1 MAKQLSLQQKI
12 RADIEKK
19 IVSGAWAPGFRI
31 PVEHELMARYGCARM
46 TVSQALASL
55 VQAGLLVRRKRGGS
69 FVAEQHYQSVVLAIP
84 DIRADI
90 IARGAAYGLKL
101 LSREIRPPQGESEK
115 WLSPRGKVL
124 ALECLHLANGSPFA
138 LEHRLINLKNVPEAA
153 KVEFSEE
160 PPGSWL
166 LGHVAW
172 SQAENRITALAADRA
187 SAKSLNIEVGTTCLS
202 IERRTWRGD
211 ARITQ
216 VRQLFPGQLF
226 ELIAKFNPTTTGAN
240 YRPGD

>member
-1 MAKQLSLQQKI
+1 MAKPISLQQKI
-12 RADIEKK
+12 RVDIEKK
-19 IVSGAWAPGFRI
+19 ILSGAWAPGFRI

-55 VQAGLLVRRKRGGS
+55 VQAGLLIRRKRGGS
-69 FVAEQHYQSVVLAIP
+69 FVAEQHFQSIVLAIP

-101 LSREIRPPQGESEK
+101 ISRDIRQPKGEAER
-115 WLSPRGKVL
+115 WLAQRGKII

-172 SQAENRITALAADRA
+172 SQAENRITALPADRVTA
-187 SAKSLNIEVGTTCLS
+187 RHLNLDAGTACLS
-202 IERRTWRGD
+202 IERRTWRGA

-216 VRQLFPGQLF
+216 VRQVFPGHLF
-226 ELIAKFNPTTTGAN
+226 ELVAKFNPATPTRGQ
-240 YRPGD
+240 RP

>member
-1 MAKQLSLQQKI
+1 MAKSTSLQQKI

-19 IVSGAWAPGFRI
+19 ILSGAWAPGFRI

-46 TVSQALASL
+46 TVSQALSSL
-55 VQAGLLVRRKRGGS
+55 VQAGLLIRRKRGGS
-69 FVAEQHYQSVVLAIP
+69 FVAEQHFQSTVLAIP

-101 LSREIRPPQGESEK
+101 ISWEIRSAQSEAEK
-115 WLSPRGKVL
+115 WLAQDSKII
-124 ALECLHLANGSPFA
+124 ALECLHLANGGPFA
-138 LEHRLINLKNVPEAA
+138 LEHRVINLKNVPEAA

-187 SAKSLNIEVGTTCLS
+187 SARHLNLNVGAACLG
-202 IERRTWRGD
+202 IERRTWRGA

-216 VRQLFPGQLF
+216 VRQLFPGHLF
-226 ELIAKFNPTTTGAN
+226 ELVAKFNPATPA
-240 YRPGD
+240 R

>member
-1 MAKQLSLQQKI
+1 MAKPVSLQQKI
-12 RADIEKK
+12 RADIERK
-19 IVSGAWAPGFRI
+19 ILSGAWAPGFRI

-46 TVSQALASL
+46 TVSQALSSL

-69 FVAEQHYQSVVLAIP
+69 FVAEQHFQSVVLAIP

-101 LSREIRPPQGESEK
+101 LSREIRQPRSEAEK
-115 WLSPRGKVL
+115 WLAQRGKILV
-124 ALECLHLANGSPFA
+124 LECLHLANGSPFA
-138 LEHRLINLKNVPEAA
+138 LEHRLINLNNVPEAA
-153 KVEFSEE
+153 GVEFSEE

-172 SQAENRITALAADRA
+172 SQAENRITALPADRS
-187 SAKSLNIEVGTTCLS
+187 SARHLNLDVGIACLS
-202 IERRTWRGD
+202 IERRTWRGA

-216 VRQLFPGQLF
+216 VRQLFPGHLF
-226 ELIAKFNPTTTGAN
+226 ELVAKFNPAT
-240 YRPGD
+240 PGR

>member
-1 MAKQLSLQQKI
+1 MAKPASLQQQI
-12 RADIEKK
+12 RADIEEK
-19 IVSGAWAPGFRI
+19 ILSGAWAPGFRI

-46 TVSQALASL
+46 TVSQALSGL

-69 FVAEQHYQSVVLAIP
+69 FVAEQHFQSVVLAIP

-101 LSREIRPPQGESEK
+101 LSREIRPPRGDTEK
-115 WLSPRGKVL
+115 WLAQRGKIIV
-124 ALECLHLANGSPFA
+124 LECLHLANASPFA

-153 KVEFSEE
+153 QVDFSEE

-172 SQAENRITALAADRA
+172 SEAENRITAIAADRR
-187 SAKSLNIEVGTTCLS
+187 SAKHLNLEAGAACLS

-216 VRQLFPGQLF
+216 VRQLFPGHLF
-226 ELIAKFNPTTTGAN
+226 ELVAKFNPAA
-240 YRPGD
+240 PGR

>member
-1 MAKQLSLQQKI
+1 MAKPTSLQRQI

-19 IVSGAWAPGFRI
+19 ILSGAWAPGFRI

-55 VQAGLLVRRKRGGS
+55 VQAGLLIRRKRGGS
-69 FVAEQHYQSVVLAIP
+69 FVAEQHFQSLVLAIP

-101 LSREIRPPQGESEK
+101 LSREIRQPKGEAEK
-115 WLSPRGKVL
+115 WLARNGKII

-138 LEHRLINLKNVPEAA
+138 LEHRLINLKSVPEAA

-187 SAKSLNIEVGTTCLS
+187 SAKLLHLDVGTACLCM
-202 IERRTWRGD
+202 ERRTWRGD

-216 VRQLFPGQLF
+216 VRQLFPGHLF
-226 ELIAKFNPTTTGAN
+226 ELVAKFNPAAAA
-240 YRPGD
+240 RS